1 MFSKYIINFE
11 NLFDELL
18 KSTEFEDIT
27 NGRKGAILVDYKNDL
42 IPIVRTTTNYNKSVQ
57 KFLSIHHKIIDNIK
71 EVSNNHKLEFNN
83 AMIEVYDSTYRT
95 MGYHTDQAL
104 DLADDSYICIFSCY
118 SDNSTVDI
126 RKLKL
131 KNKITGECS
140 EILLEHNS
148 LVLFPVS
155 TNGKYLHKI
164 VLENMHM
171 KDKKWLGITFRLS
184 KTFINFVND
193 SSEIAVPYFYPS
205 NIVLSLAN
213 EKEKQEFMKH
223 KSSENLNIDYIY
235 PDIHYTISLSDMMSI
250 K

>member
-42 IPIVRTTTNYNKSVQ
+42 IPIVRTTTNYNKPVQ
-57 KFLSIHHKIIDNIK
+57 KFLSIHHKIIDSIK
-71 EVSNNHKLEFNN
+71 EISNNHKLEFNN
-83 AMIEVYDSTYRT
+83 AMIEIYDSSYRT

-118 SDNSTVDI
+118 SDISTVDI

-155 TNGKYLHKI
+155 TNSKYLHKI

-184 KTFINFVND
+184 KTFINFVN
-193 SSEIAVPYFYPS
+193 EVPYFYPS
-205 NIVLSLAN
+205 NIILSLAN

-235 PDIHYTISLSDMMSI
+235 PDIHYTINLSDMMSI